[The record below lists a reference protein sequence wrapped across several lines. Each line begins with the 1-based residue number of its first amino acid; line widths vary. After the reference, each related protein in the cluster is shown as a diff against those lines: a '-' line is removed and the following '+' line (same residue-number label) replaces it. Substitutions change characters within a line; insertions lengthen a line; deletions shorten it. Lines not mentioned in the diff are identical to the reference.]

1 MPAIRQIA
9 WLALQGACVA
19 FWLWVAWQKQ
29 QAGEDPAIGVA
40 LMLGVGS
47 AFIATFAGV
56 IIVEIVQ
63 TTARSLRA
71 RRKRKGQS
79 PSTLKPFD
87 RNRSIT

>member
-40 LMLGVGS
+40 LMLGVAS

-56 IIVEIVQ
+56 LIIEIAQ
-63 TTARSLRA
+63 STARSLRGM
-71 RRKRKGQS
+71 KDQS
-79 PSTLKPFD
+79 PSTLKPLD
-87 RNRSIT
+87 RSRSIT